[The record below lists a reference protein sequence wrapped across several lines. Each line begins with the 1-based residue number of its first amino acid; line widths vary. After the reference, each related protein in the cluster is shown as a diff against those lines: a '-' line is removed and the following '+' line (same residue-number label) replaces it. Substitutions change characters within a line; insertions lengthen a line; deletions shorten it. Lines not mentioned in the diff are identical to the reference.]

1 MMGINGAKIKAYEGL
16 SGRTQLQVAI
26 VLFDV
31 M

>member
-1 MMGINGAKIKAYEGL
+1 MMGINGAKIEVDEGL
-16 SGRTQLQVAI
+16 SGPTQLQVAI